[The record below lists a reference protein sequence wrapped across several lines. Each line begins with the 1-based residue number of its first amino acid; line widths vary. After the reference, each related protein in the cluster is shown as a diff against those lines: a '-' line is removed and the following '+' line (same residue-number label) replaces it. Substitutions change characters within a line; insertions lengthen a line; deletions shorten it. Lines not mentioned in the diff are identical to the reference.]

1 MTNFNLSQIL
11 FLDIE
16 TASQFPEFQQMD
28 EHWQNLWEEKTR
40 FQRKEDSAEEFY
52 PKRAGILAEFGK
64 VICISCGF
72 FTYHQDKPVLRIKS
86 FGHSSEKQLLNS
98 FAELLINHAP
108 GYTLCAHNGKEFDF
122 PYLSRRMLVN
132 GITLPE
138 QLDTSQ
144 AKPWEVPHIDTL
156 EMWKFGDRKNFTSL
170 KLLAALFGVETSKD
184 DIDGSIVGEVYW
196 QENDLPRIQAYC
208 EKDVVCLARVFL
220 KISRSDIEQFEVEV
234 ANG

>member
-1 MTNFNLSQIL
+1 MTNFNLSKIL

-16 TASQFPEFQQMD
+16 TASQFSNFSEMD
-28 EHWQNLWEEKTR
+28 EGWQNLWEEKTR
-40 FQRKEDSAEEFY
+40 FQRKEDTAEEFY

-72 FTYHQDKPVLRIKS
+72 FSLNDGKPVLRIKS
-86 FGHSSEKQLLNS
+86 FYGKDEKQILQG
-98 FAELLINHAP
+98 FADLLIHHAHD
-108 GYTLCAHNGKEFDF
+108 YTLCAHNGKEFDF
-122 PYLSRRMLVN
+122 PYLSRRMLIN
-132 GITLPE
+132 GIALPE

-184 DIDGSIVGEVYW
+184 DIDGSMVGEVFW
-196 QENDLPRIQAYC
+196 KDDDLPRIKTYC
-208 EKDVVCLARVFL
+208 EKDVVCLAQVFL
-220 KISRSDIEQFEVEV
+220 KISRTEVEKFEVKMAHE
-234 ANG
+234 